1 MVLFNDGFHE
11 ISPTLPFLILL
22 LCLHIFTGEEVFR
35 EQVQSMDDIFVE
47 TEGFRQAKDK
57 LEKNHY
63 VLITGSSGDGKSLI
77 GMKLVANKIAEGYT
91 LKEID
96 NISQW
101 REHVR
106 WKKPQIV
113 FVDDIVGPRYSTEND
128 DNQKLINQIG
138 LINYERVNHDNL
150 LYVVMTCRKGVLS
163 RIKPCITPSK
173 VLEENNI
180 VDLSEIMLSQS
191 ERLEMLE
198 KHLIKNR
205 KDYSMEQTVKQA
217 IIKCKYVAGFP
228 NSVHMFTLNDKL
240 FGKGKQFFNS
250 PIENVRNTVHVLH
263 RHDPDVYA
271 LLVFLLIK
279 DGEIKEKTIHQMRS
293 ESNEFFLLQNIV
305 HFPSVEQLSTRLQS
319 ALDSVDQAF
328 VTKEGSTIQFRHSC
342 VLEAMC
348 LSFSQTLQ
356 HEAIKWL
363 PFTFICNRIRTEKY
377 EKSVDD
383 EIVTIREPVF
393 EDLANRF
400 IKEIAI
406 GNIREVCRHE
416 AFNNPRFVNCFMD
429 SIERLTRDT
438 LCYILQV
445 TEQEGSF
452 GALFNGSLLYW
463 SASLNVKHLLSSL
476 LLRKFYRF
484 IKDEFWVR
492 IQASAALVPSC
503 WFGYPIPVLEL
514 LLDLKADINST
525 LHEERRSQTHF
536 CEHCIVHDKDG
547 MTAIQATIFG
557 ENLHKND
564 TVRFLL
570 QNGAHFKE
578 KSKHRPLIQA
588 IKAIHKE
595 SENDNHNYFA
605 TTIRTLLDG
614 GVDANWADKYDRT
627 AFWYAVNYDNVEIAK
642 LLVYK
647 SKRISSQSLLPFA
660 KSIEMAN
667 LLVKS
672 DVDKNFDQKDSDDK
686 TLLHRVQHESLI
698 QYFMIHGCLLE
709 KRDIYGRTPIYY
721 SSNETIFREFL
732 ANGASV
738 FNVDCDGKT
747 VLHFIKKIEI
757 LEHILKS
764 LPIEDVRTLV
774 NMEDK
779 WKRTPM
785 FTSITT
791 PMLRMFLERQADVN
805 HRANSFHTIETRSI
819 TQNDIISYG
828 MYNFEIDPLVTQI
841 KFVEMYTA
849 KFVLSLPEIYSEIVH
864 NENDLHEQM
873 PCTDCTGKTKCTSV
887 SSQESDVDNLVS
899 YVSDDN
905 LDANEVDHRIEGY
918 TVAMKLAMSGK
929 LTSEMAHALIENG
942 IDFSVTD
949 KTNNTIFHY
958 ILSPTH
964 RLHEVGSI
972 VQKIIDSLSK
982 QQMAMII
989 NIENSDGITALHLAC
1004 SCKEINQLAKS
1015 TRSIVVGMLLQA
1027 GADKNATNDNG
1038 ETPLHC
1044 LLKCTCSEQYEVATE
1059 LLSHPF
1065 STLDIYKQN
1074 KCREI
1079 PLEQLCTI
1087 TKHSRR
1093 YLDDAQKTIHLLYR
1107 NEEFKQ
1113 YFILNIEFFL
1123 TKCNMSLLQIV
1134 FSSCLG
1140 LNGDDMDVI
1149 AQTCA
1154 KDEHVRSVSAWLL
1167 FSLLD
1172 YPEKKQLF
1180 SKISFEGDEIHVL
1193 IKECIVEIH
1202 DRIRRLSVLSILFD
1216 QIDDINTR
1224 DTDGTPLF
1232 INALTTCRY
1241 RKNDMYGI
1249 MELFLK
1255 HGANPNVK
1263 DSGGLTPFHHC
1274 IMACVSDNCVV
1285 RCAELLQ
1292 ENKADLELGKPL
1304 LVAVDINR
1312 SRTKTIKFLLK
1323 NVSPDQRDENGN
1335 ALHHLMIAYS
1345 KYGHSFQVSTT
1356 SISALVDR
1364 GVDIN
1369 MYNDDGETP
1378 LHVAFKRHTQPHVII
1393 EMLRNSADVNKKVQ
1407 HNEMIGKKSDST
1419 LYSDEGR
1426 SPFQYMLI
1434 HHHNTSLLVVK
1445 EMLKYGAD
1453 PFQMDKNYQNAFH
1466 HITRV
1471 MKPFCLKI
1479 MLLILDKFESSNIY
1493 MAVQDIYGN
1502 TPLHYA
1508 CTYNKNDKVWCSPL
1522 RVAVTRILIAN
1533 GVNINVIN
1541 SRGKTPFHLLVDQYH
1556 QYSITKTKSEHG
1568 KCIHDILSLITLFLA
1583 HKADMTVKEHKG
1595 RSVLDSIKLKGY
1607 SELEKLISGEKY
1619 PEDLIQLL
1627 DVSNDEQASTDYS

>member
-1 MVLFNDGFHE
+1 
-11 ISPTLPFLILL
+11 
-22 LCLHIFTGEEVFR
+22 
-35 EQVQSMDDIFVE
+35 MDDIFVE
-47 TEGFRQAKDK
+47 IEGFRQARDK

-77 GMKLVANKIAEGYT
+77 GMKLVAKKIDEGYT

-106 WKKPQIV
+106 WKIPQIV
-113 FVDDIVGPRYSTEND
+113 LVDDIFGLGNSTQDD
-128 DNQKLINQIG
+128 DNQKLINQID
-138 LINYERVNHDNL
+138 LSTDQRVNHDDF

-163 RIKPCITPSK
+163 RIKPCLTPNK
-173 VLEENNI
+173 VLEETNI
-180 VDLSEIMLSQS
+180 VDLSEIKLSHS

-198 KHLIKNR
+198 KHLFKNR
-205 KDYSMEQTVKQA
+205 KDNSMKETLKQA
-217 IIKCKYVAGFP
+217 IIKCKYVVGFP

-250 PIENVRNTVHVLH
+250 PIENVRAAVHMLH

-279 DGEIKEKTIHQMRS
+279 DGEIKEKTIHRMCS

-305 HFPSVEQLSTRLQS
+305 HFPSVKQLSTRLLS
-319 ALDSVDQAF
+319 ALNRVDQAF
-328 VTKEGSTIQFRHSC
+328 VTKERSTVQFRHSC

-348 LSFSQTLQ
+348 LSFSQTLE

-383 EIVTIREPVF
+383 EIVTICEAVF

-400 IKEIAI
+400 IKEIAV

-416 AFNNPRFVNCFMD
+416 AFTNPRFVNCFMD
-429 SIERLTRDT
+429 SIERLTREK

-476 LLRKFYRF
+476 LHRKFYTF
-484 IKDEFWVR
+484 IEDTFWVR

-503 WFGYPIPVLEL
+503 WFGYPIPVLQF

-547 MTAIQATIFG
+547 MTTIQASIFG
-557 ENLHKND
+557 EDLHKNE
-564 TVRFLL
+564 TVPFLL
-570 QNGAHFKE
+570 KNGAHFKE
-578 KSKHRPLIQA
+578 NSKYRPLIQA
-588 IKAIHKE
+588 IKSCHKE
-595 SENDNHNYFA
+595 VERDNENNFT
-605 TTIRTLLDG
+605 TTICTLLDG

-627 AFWYAVNYDNVEIAK
+627 AFWYAVNYDNVAIAK

-667 LLVKS
+667 LLVES
-672 DVDKNFDQKDSDDK
+672 DVDKNFDQKDSDEK

-698 QYFMIHGCLLE
+698 QYFMANGCLLE
-709 KRDIYGRTPIYY
+709 QRDIYGRTPIFY
-721 SSNETIFREFL
+721 SNNEAISREFL

-738 FNVDCDGKT
+738 NTVDCDGKT

-757 LEHILKS
+757 LEHILKA
-764 LPIEDVRTLV
+764 LPIEDVRRVV

-791 PMLRMFLERQADVN
+791 PGLRMFLERQADVN
-805 HRANSFHTIETRSI
+805 HRAKEYHTNDTRPI
-819 TQNDIISYG
+819 AQNDVISYG
-828 MYNFEIDPLVTQI
+828 IYNFEIDPLVTQI

-849 KFVLSLPEIYSEIVH
+849 KFVLSLPESYSEIVH
-864 NENDLHEQM
+864 NENDIHEQM
-873 PCTDCTGKTKCTSV
+873 PCTDCTGNTKCTSV
-887 SSQESDVDNLVS
+887 SSHDLDVDTFVS

-905 LDANEVDHRIEGY
+905 LDANEVDYRIEGY

-929 LTSEMAHALIENG
+929 LTSEMVHAFIENG

-949 KTNNTIFHY
+949 KKNNTIFHY
-958 ILSPTH
+958 ILLPEQ
-964 RLHEVGSI
+964 RIHEVESI
-972 VQKIIDSLSK
+972 VQIIIGSLTK
-982 QQMAMII
+982 ERTKMII
-989 NIENSDGITALHLAC
+989 NMENSDGITALHLAC
-1004 SCKEINQLAKS
+1004 SCKEINQLSKS
-1015 TRSIVVGMLLQA
+1015 TRSRVVGMLLKA

-1044 LLKCTCSEQYEVATE
+1044 LLKCTCSEQYEVADE
-1059 LLSHPF
+1059 LLSPPF
-1065 STLDIYKQN
+1065 SKLDIYKQN
-1074 KCREI
+1074 KSGER
-1079 PLEQLCTI
+1079 PLEQLCKI
-1087 TKHSRR
+1087 TKHSKR
-1093 YLDDAQKTIHLLYR
+1093 YLDDAQKAIHLLYK

-1123 TKCNMSLLQIV
+1123 TKCNMSLLEIV
-1134 FSSCLG
+1134 FSCCLG

-1180 SKISFEGDEIHVL
+1180 SKICFEGDEIHVL
-1193 IKECIVEIH
+1193 IKDCIAEIH
-1202 DRIRRLSVLSILFD
+1202 ERSRRLSVLSILFE

-1241 RKNDMYGI
+1241 HKHDMYGI

-1255 HGANPNVK
+1255 HGANPNLK
-1263 DSGGLTPFHHC
+1263 DSGGLAPFHHC

-1292 ENKADLELGKPL
+1292 DNKADLEFGKPL
-1304 LVAVDINR
+1304 IVAVGINR
-1312 SRTKTIKFLLK
+1312 IRTKTIKFLPK
-1323 NVSPDQRDENGN
+1323 NVSPDQRDEKGN
-1335 ALHHLMIAYS
+1335 ALHHLIIAYS
-1345 KYGHSFQVSTT
+1345 KYGQNFQVSTT

-1378 LHVAFKRHTQPHVII
+1378 LHVAFKRHVQSHVII
-1393 EMLRNSADVNKKVQ
+1393 EMLRNGADVNRKMQ
-1407 HNEMIGKKSDST
+1407 NNEMIGEKPDST
-1419 LYSDEGR
+1419 LDSDEGR

-1434 HHHNTSLLVVK
+1434 HHQNTSLLVVK

-1453 PFQMDKNYQNAFH
+1453 PFQRDKNGQSSFH

-1479 MLLILDKFESSNIY
+1479 MLLILNQFESSKKH
-1493 MAVQDIYGN
+1493 MTVQDIYGN

-1508 CTYNKNDKVWCSPL
+1508 CT
-1522 RVAVTRILIAN
+1522 
-1533 GVNINVIN
+1533 
-1541 SRGKTPFHLLVDQYH
+1541 
-1556 QYSITKTKSEHG
+1556 
-1568 KCIHDILSLITLFLA
+1568 
-1583 HKADMTVKEHKG
+1583 
-1595 RSVLDSIKLKGY
+1595 
-1607 SELEKLISGEKY
+1607 
-1619 PEDLIQLL
+1619 
-1627 DVSNDEQASTDYS
+1627 